1 MTFAHRNETVRGPAD
16 ADRIE
21 ERTRSSV
28 GFATYLL
35 PLRGEPCGRIKRPKT
50 PAVIA
55 NHSEY
60 FLKE

>member
-1 MTFAHRNETVRGPAD
+1 MTG
-16 ADRIE
+16 